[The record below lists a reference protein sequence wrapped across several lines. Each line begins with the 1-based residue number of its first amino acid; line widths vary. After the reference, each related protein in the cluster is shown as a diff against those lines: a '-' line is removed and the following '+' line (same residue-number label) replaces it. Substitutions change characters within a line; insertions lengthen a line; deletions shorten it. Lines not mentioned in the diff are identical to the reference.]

1 MPEFHSTNHAPT
13 ARQRARTRRVRREKA
28 VNDRE
33 ATFGRI
39 NWDSYEHREL
49 WDMVQ
54 SAVPAKLGQHAA
66 WWKEVAAGVSSA
78 TEEVSALVRK
88 LRESWQ
94 GPSADQAAES
104 VDRLTGWATTV
115 GENARSVGAGL
126 DTYTSVVA
134 EARQRMPEPVHYW
147 AERWFRQGYAV
158 KRLDGPEG
166 TYMLDQLLDDKLPT
180 KKEADD
186 AKAAAVRVM
195 EQYESASHD
204 VRHRLPPEFDTAPPV
219 TAGAGSA
226 PRPPVVR
233 TPAPPVH
240 RDPTPPPVHRD
251 PARPSYEGSP
261 DEPGAGPD
269 DATSTASAL
278 PPTFTGA
285 GIPGALDGVIGAAGP
300 GATSSGSGY
309 GPGFGGLPVAGT
321 PGAGTLG
328 EGGRA
333 GAGRF
338 GAGTSSFGPAGTSG
352 RGPAGGY
359 GMYPPGQGTR
369 REEEDTEHRDK
380 YAKGYDLLDDLP
392 PAYPPVFGE

>member
-13 ARQRARTRRVRREKA
+13 ARQRAKARRVRREKA

-66 WWKEVAAGVSSA
+66 WWHEVAAGVGSA
-78 TEEVSALVRK
+78 TEEVAALVRK

-115 GENARSVGAGL
+115 GDNARRVGSGL
-126 DTYTSVVA
+126 ETYTSVVS
-134 EARQRMPEPVHYW
+134 EARNRMPEPVHYW

-219 TAGAGSA
+219 TAGSA
-226 PRPPVVR
+226 PPPVVR
-233 TPAPPVH
+233 TPQAPPV
-240 RDPTPPPVHRD
+240 PRD
-251 PARPSYEGSP
+251 PAPHDPAPHDPVAPPAG
-261 DEPGAGPD
+261 GAHHEPD
-269 DATSTASAL
+269 DSTSTASAL

-285 GIPGALDGVIGAAGP
+285 GGALDGVIGATGP
-300 GATSSGSGY
+300 GATGPASGFAGV
-309 GPGFGGLPVAGT
+309 PVAGPAGPGT
-321 PGAGTLG
+321 PGSGTLG

-338 GAGTSSFGPAGTSG
+338 GAGSAGFGPGGTGG
-352 RGPAGGY
+352 RGPAAGY
-359 GMYPPGQGTR
+359 GMYPQGQGTR
-369 REEEDTEHRDK
+369 REEDTEHRDK

>member
-1 MPEFHSTNHAPT
+1 MPEYYSTHHAPT
-13 ARQRARTRRVRREKA
+13 ARQRAKARRVRRQKA

-33 ATFGRI
+33 ATFGKI
-39 NWDSYEHREL
+39 NWNAYQHREL

-54 SAVPAKLGQHAA
+54 SAAPARLGQHAA
-66 WWKEVAAGVSSA
+66 WWQEVAAGVRAA

-88 LRESWQ
+88 VRESWQ
-94 GPSADQAAES
+94 GPSADQAAAS

-115 GENARSVGAGL
+115 GENAQRVGAGL
-126 DTYTSVVA
+126 DEYTSVVG
-134 EARQRMPEPVHYW
+134 EAKQRMPEPVHYW

-180 KKEADD
+180 KQEADA
-186 AKAAAVRVM
+186 AKAEAVRVM

-219 TAGAGSA
+219 TADPGTA

-233 TPAPPVH
+233 TPPAPPVPH
-240 RDPTPPPVHRD
+240 DPGPPPDQGPR
-251 PARPSYEGSP
+251 AE
-261 DEPGAGPD
+261 PD
-269 DATSTASAL
+269 DSTSTASAL
-278 PPTFTGA
+278 PPGFTGA
-285 GIPGALDGVIGAAGP
+285 GVPGVLDGVIGAAGP
-300 GATSSGSGY
+300 GSPAT
-309 GPGFGGLPVAGT
+309 GPGSPAAGFGFPVAGT
-321 PGAGTLG
+321 PGAGSLG

-338 GAGTSSFGPAGTSG
+338 GAGTAGFGPGAAGG
-352 RGPAGGY
+352 RGSAGGY
-359 GMYPPGQGTR
+359 GMYPPGHQPR
-369 REEEDTEHRDK
+369 REEDTEHRDK

>member
-1 MPEFHSTNHAPT
+1 MPEFHSTHHAPT
-13 ARQRARTRRVRREKA
+13 ARQRAKARRVRREKA

-54 SAVPAKLGQHAA
+54 SAVPAKLDQHAA
-66 WWKEVAAGVSSA
+66 WWKEVAAGVSAA
-78 TEEVSALVRK
+78 TDEVSALVGK
-88 LRESWQ
+88 LKESWQ
-94 GPSADQAAES
+94 GPSADQAVAS
-104 VDRLTGWATTV
+104 VDRLTGWAATV
-115 GENARSVGAGL
+115 GENAHRVGSGL
-126 DTYTSVVA
+126 DEYTSVVS
-134 EARQRMPEPVHYW
+134 EARHRMPEPVHYW

-180 KKEADD
+180 KKEAAD

-195 EQYESASHD
+195 EQYESASHE

-219 TAGAGSA
+219 TTGSG
-226 PRPPVVR
+226 PRPPV
-233 TPAPPVH
+233 THDPAPPVAH
-240 RDPTPPPVHRD
+240 DPGPPSVPH
-251 PARPSYEGSP
+251 
-261 DEPGAGPD
+261 EPGPPDRPGTGPD
-269 DATSTASAL
+269 DSTSTASAL

-285 GIPGALDGVIGAAGP
+285 GVPGVLDGVIGAAGP
-300 GATSSGSGY
+300 AGSGSGW
-309 GPGFGGLPVAGT
+309 GPGFTGVPVAGIPGSGT
-321 PGAGTLG
+321 PGTGTPGSGTPG

-338 GAGTSSFGPAGTSG
+338 GAGTSGFGPGGTNG
-352 RGPAGGY
+352 RGAPGGY
-359 GMYPPGQGTR
+359 GMYPPGQGPR
-369 REEEDTEHRDK
+369 REEDTEHRDK

>member
-1 MPEFHSTNHAPT
+1 MPEFHSTHHAPT
-13 ARQRARTRRVRREKA
+13 ARQRAKARRVRRAKTR
-28 VNDRE
+28 NNRE
-33 ATFGRI
+33 ATFGKI
-39 NWDSYEHREL
+39 NWNAYEHREL

-54 SAVPAKLGQHAA
+54 SAVPAKLGEHAA
-66 WWKEVAAGVSSA
+66 WWQEVATGVRNA

-94 GPSADQAAES
+94 GPSADQAAAS

-115 GENARSVGAGL
+115 GENAQRVGSGL
-126 DTYTSVVA
+126 DSYTSVVS
-134 EARQRMPEPVHYW
+134 EARRRMPEPVHYW

-180 KKEADD
+180 KQEADA
-186 AKAAAVRVM
+186 AKAEAVRVM

-219 TAGAGSA
+219 TAGPGGTT
-226 PRPPVVR
+226 PLP
-233 TPAPPVH
+233 PAPP
-240 RDPTPPPVHRD
+240 PGPPAPPGPPVP
-251 PARPSYEGSP
+251 PAPGGP
-261 DEPGAGPD
+261 GEPGPGPHDGSGHEPGTGPD
-269 DATSTASAL
+269 DSTSTASAL
-278 PPTFTGA
+278 PPVFTGA
-285 GIPGALDGVIGAAGP
+285 GVPGALDGVIGAAGP
-300 GATSSGSGY
+300 GSPAAGY
-309 GPGFGGLPVAGT
+309 GFPVAGT
-321 PGAGTLG
+321 PGSGAPGLG

-338 GAGTSSFGPAGTSG
+338 GAGTTGFGPGGTGG
-352 RGPAGGY
+352 RGTAGGY
-359 GMYPPGQGTR
+359 GMYPPGQQTR
-369 REEEDTEHRDK
+369 REEDTEHRDK

>member
-1 MPEFHSTNHAPT
+1 MPEFYSTHHAPT
-13 ARQRARTRRVRREKA
+13 ARQRAKARRVRREKA
-28 VNDRE
+28 VNNRE

-54 SAVPAKLGQHAA
+54 SAVPAKLGRHAA

-104 VDRLTGWATTV
+104 VDRLTGWAATV
-115 GENARSVGAGL
+115 GENAQRVGSGL
-126 DTYTSVVA
+126 DTYTSVVS
-134 EARQRMPEPVHYW
+134 EARHRMPEPVHYW

-166 TYMLDQLLDDKLPT
+166 TYLLDQLLDDKLPT

-219 TAGAGSA
+219 TAGSGST

-233 TPAPPVH
+233 TPPAPPV
-240 RDPTPPPVHRD
+240 PRD
-251 PARPSYEGSP
+251 PAPPPNDGSH
-261 DEPGAGPD
+261 DGPD
-269 DATSTASAL
+269 DSTSTASAL

-285 GIPGALDGVIGAAGP
+285 GVPGALDGVIGAAGP
-300 GATSSGSGY
+300 GSPAAAGSGSGY
-309 GPGFGGLPVAGT
+309 GPGFEGVPVAGT
-321 PGAGTLG
+321 PGSGPPGSGTLG

-338 GAGTSSFGPAGTSG
+338 GGGTSG
-352 RGPAGGY
+352 FGPGATSGRAPAGGY

-369 REEEDTEHRDK
+369 REEDTEHRDK

>member
-1 MPEFHSTNHAPT
+1 MPEFHSTHHAPT
-13 ARQRARTRRVRREKA
+13 ARQRAKARRVRREKA

-88 LRESWQ
+88 LQESWQ
-94 GPSADQAAES
+94 GPSADQAAAS
-104 VDRLTGWATTV
+104 VDRLTGWGATV
-115 GENARSVGAGL
+115 GENAHRVGSGL
-126 DTYTSVVA
+126 DEYTSVVS

-195 EQYESASHD
+195 EQYESASHE

-219 TAGAGSA
+219 TAGSGTD
-226 PRPPVVR
+226 PRPPVPHAPGPPV
-233 TPAPPVH
+233 PPVH
-240 RDPTPPPVHRD
+240 HDPVDRDPVHGDPVLPPD
-251 PARPSYEGSP
+251 AGSH
-261 DEPGAGPD
+261 AGPD
-269 DATSTASAL
+269 DSTSTASA
-278 PPTFTGA
+278 FTGA
-285 GIPGALDGVIGAAGP
+285 GAAGGLDGVIGAAGP
-300 GATSSGSGY
+300 TGAGY
-309 GPGFGGLPVAGT
+309 GPGFAGVPVAGT
-321 PGAGTLG
+321 PGSGTLG

-338 GAGTSSFGPAGTSG
+338 GAGTSNFGPGGTAG

-369 REEEDTEHRDK
+369 REEDTEHHDK